1 MTYREQAVVIQA
13 RSPLIGVVTEPDA
26 TTRRAGA
33 PALLLLNSGLIHR
46 VGPNRLYVQLAR
58 RLAERGLTVLRFDLS
73 AIGDSV
79 QRRDT
84 VPFQTSSVEE
94 TRAAMDHLRSHFGAQ
109 RFVLGGICTGA
120 VVSFRTALQDPSVS
134 GLVLINTQGL
144 VNNPS
149 AALRESI
156 AERAGARYYV
166 SSAMRRKGAWTKLLT
181 GKADYRAVAR
191 AGVQTLMG
199 KLGQTKAV
207 VSPEQQDIVNGVQ
220 RLLRE
225 QRRMLMLYSDSDAG
239 LDELGAI
246 YGERELEQLKRTP
259 GLHYTVVPQAD
270 HMFTAVEQQ
279 NSFLTAVTDWVC
291 DSAASPSAAATAA

>member
-1 MTYREQAVVIQA
+1 MSFTEQAVVIHA
-13 RSPLIGVVTEPDA
+13 RSPLIGVVTQPDA
-26 TTRRAGA
+26 ATRRAGA
-33 PALLLLNSGLIHR
+33 PAVLLLNSGLIHR
-46 VGPNRLYVQLAR
+46 VGPNRLYVQWAR

-94 TRAAMDHLRSHFGAQ
+94 TRAAMDHLRQHFGAQ

-120 VVSFRTALQDPSVS
+120 VVSFRTALQDADVA

-166 SSAMRRKGAWTKLLT
+166 SSALRRKGAWTRLLT

-199 KLGQTKAV
+199 KLGQSKAV
-207 VSPEQQDIVNGVQ
+207 ASPEQQEIVSGLE

-225 QRRMLMLYSDSDAG
+225 KRRLLMLYSDTDPG
-239 LDELGAI
+239 LDELAAI
-246 YGERELEQLKRTP
+246 YGERELDQLKRTP
-259 GLHYTVVPQAD
+259 GLSYTVVPQAD

-279 NSFLTAVTDWVC
+279 NTFLAAVTDWV
-291 DSAASPSAAATAA
+291 SNTAAAA